1 MRYKMKKLIVA
12 LSVLSLL
19 TISGSAFAEN
29 FDSLQGLT
37 AVQKQ
42 QLSQAQFKFKQ
53 ENDALNNKII
63 DYQSKLAQLNR
74 QTEKTPEQVELIKAT
89 YEKNIQTY
97 KAQQEI
103 LKKQM
108 DASYKKVMTQEQYQQ
123 YQAQQIQVQ
132 DAFANFLRK

>member
-1 MRYKMKKLIVA
+1 MRYKMKKFIVT

-19 TISGSAFAEN
+19 TITGSAFAEN

-74 QTEKTPEQVELIKAT
+74 QTEKTPEQVALIKAT
-89 YEKNIQTY
+89 YERNIQTF

-108 DASYKKVMTQEQYQQ
+108 DASTVKPKEREEKG
-123 YQAQQIQVQ
+123 
-132 DAFANFLRK
+132 RKEKLSS

>member
-1 MRYKMKKLIVA
+1 MKKLIIT

-74 QTEKTPEQVELIKAT
+74 QTEKTPEQIALIKAT
-89 YEKNIQTY
+89 YERNIATF
-97 KAQQEI
+97 KAQQEM
-103 LKKQM
+103 LKKEM

-123 YQAQQIQVQ
+123 YQTQQIQVQ

>member
-1 MRYKMKKLIVA
+1 MKKLIIT

-74 QTEKTPEQVELIKAT
+74 QTEKTPEQIALIKAT
-89 YEKNIQTY
+89 YERNIETF

>member
-1 MRYKMKKLIVA
+1 MKKLIIT

-29 FDSLQGLT
+29 FDALQGLT

-74 QTEKTPEQVELIKAT
+74 QTEKTPEQIALIKAT
-89 YEKNIQTY
+89 YERNIETF

>member
-1 MRYKMKKLIVA
+1 MKKFIVT

-19 TISGSAFAEN
+19 TITGSAFAEN

-74 QTEKTPEQVELIKAT
+74 QTEKTPEQVALIKAT
-89 YEKNIQTY
+89 YERNIQTF

>member
-1 MRYKMKKLIVA
+1 MKKLIIT

-74 QTEKTPEQVELIKAT
+74 QTEKTPEQIALIKAT
-89 YEKNIQTY
+89 YERNIETY

>member
-1 MRYKMKKLIVA
+1 MRYKMKKFIVT

-19 TISGSAFAEN
+19 TITGSAFAEN

-74 QTEKTPEQVELIKAT
+74 QTEKTPEQVALIKAT
-89 YEKNIQTY
+89 YERNIQTF